1 MDLQHWL
8 DGATHAIQDWAD
20 TFGPYQPHPSLQVD
34 DDRFA
39 TAFEEFTGRLR
50 DNYPFF
56 HPHYAGQM
64 LKPPHPAAVVGY
76 LTAMLINPNNHAL
89 DGGPAT
95 AAMEREVIGQLAAM
109 FGYDTLPRSP
119 SGTGG
124 APIRSDY
131 APLGHLTTSGT
142 IANLEALF
150 VARELHPGRGVAYSA
165 EAHYTHGRMCRVL
178 GMEGHAVP
186 TDNRGRMDLD
196 ALEDL
201 LRSGRVGTVVLT
213 AGTTGLGAVDP
224 IHEALLLKE
233 RYGVRLHVDAAYG
246 GFFTLLAGADGP
258 EGLAPEPWRAIARCD
273 SVVVD
278 PHKHGLQPYGC
289 GAVLF
294 RDPEVGRFYLHD
306 SPYTYFTSTELH
318 LGEISLECSRAG
330 ASAAALWLT
339 FQLIPP
345 TADGLGR
352 VLAAGRR
359 AALKWADLISAS
371 EVLELYQRPEL
382 DIVTYFPAVE
392 PLTLTA
398 VDTASSR
405 ILTDGMT
412 SPDPVFLSTLKA
424 DHEAFTARHPKITT
438 DAAGA
443 RVLRS
448 VLMKPESEQ
457 HVKRIHTLVEQITR
471 SH

>member
-8 DGATHAIQDWAD
+8 GRATHAIQEWAD
-20 TFGPYQPHPSLQVD
+20 TYSPYEPHPSLHVD
-34 DDRFA
+34 DERFA
-39 TAFEEFTGRLR
+39 SAFEELTGRLTR

-64 LKPPHPAAVVGY
+64 LKPPHPAAVVGH

-95 AAMEREVIGQLAAM
+95 AAMEREAVAQLAAM
-109 FGYDTLPRSP
+109 FGYD
-119 SGTGG
+119 
-124 APIRSDY
+124 AH
-131 APLGHLTTSGT
+131 LGHLTTSGT

-150 VARELHPGRGVAYSA
+150 VARELHPGKGVAYSA
-165 EAHYTHGRMCRVL
+165 EAHYTHGHMCHVL
-178 GMEGHAVP
+178 GMKGHPVP
-186 TDNRGRMDLD
+186 TDEGGRMDLD
-196 ALEDL
+196 ALEDV
-201 LRSGRVGTVVLT
+201 LRGGDVGTVVLT

-224 IHEALLLKE
+224 IHRALALKD

-258 EGLAPEPWRAIARCD
+258 EGLPSEPWRAIARCD
-273 SVVVD
+273 SIVVD

-339 FQLIPP
+339 FRLLPP
-345 TADGLGR
+345 TPTGLGR

-359 AALKWADLISAS
+359 AALRWADLISQS
-371 EVLELYQRPEL
+371 DVLELYQRPEL
-382 DIVTYFPAVE
+382 DIVGYFPAVE
-392 PLTLTA
+392 PATLSA
-398 VDTASSR
+398 VDAASAR
-405 ILTDGMT
+405 VLTDGMNDG
-412 SPDPVFLSTLKA
+412 DPVFLSTLKA
-424 DHEAFTARHPKITT
+424 GREAFAVRRPEI
-438 DAAGA
+438 AADVDGA
-443 RVLRS
+443 RILRS

-457 HVKRIHTLVEQITR
+457 HVERLHARVEQLAR
-471 SH
+471 PR